1 MPPARRRDGNELDAG
16 ASPRCRPSTN
26 GHVEP
31 LRRSV
36 TRPGKLVLA
45 RRSRTALSSSVQVT
59 SVRAHRCVPI
69 RTSELQ
75 SNVRGRCWATNRLSV
90 RQSGPRRGD
99 TRLEQTRCRA
109 NERLQHRSATPAKRG
124 SSRFADTR
132 RSRSP
137 HRWIQA
143 QVRRVRPDVLH
154 EKHQVEIVGGDR
166 LELGHEVQVEGSG
179 FVGLRVHS
187 SRSMSLRSPGSSR
200 AGRWLIASH
209 AARASASSSN
219 RSRSARTR
227 RAAST
232 AWATT
237 NSVRSVSVTA
247 VARSIRSRSSGVV
260 RSSSRRLRRRV
271 SIVRHRGL
279 PDDGV
284 RPMDAHGAT
293 SQPTSTESARGR
305 SGRCSTRSPLSA
317 FAIDSTV

>member
-1 MPPARRRDGNELDAG
+1 MSAVDQRPRRATASERYEAGETGVGPSVAYRPVVVRAGHKCQSAPMRPDPYQRVAKQRTRPLLGNESAVG
-16 ASPRCRPSTN
+16 ATARTSPRGYPPRADA
-26 GHVEP
+26 V
-31 LRRSV
+31 
-36 TRPGKLVLA
+36 PG
-45 RRSRTALSSSVQVT
+45 
-59 SVRAHRCVPI
+59 
-69 RTSELQ
+69 
-75 SNVRGRCWATNRLSV
+75 
-90 RQSGPRRGD
+90 
-99 TRLEQTRCRA
+99 

-284 RPMDAHGAT
+284 RPMYAHGST

-317 FAIDSTV
+317 FAIDSTG